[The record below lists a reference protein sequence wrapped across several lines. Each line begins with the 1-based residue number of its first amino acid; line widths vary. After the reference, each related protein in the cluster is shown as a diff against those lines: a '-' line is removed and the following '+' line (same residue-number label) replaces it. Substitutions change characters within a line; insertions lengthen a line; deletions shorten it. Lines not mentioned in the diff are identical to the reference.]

1 MNLPI
6 FKIRASASGK
16 LATNPRSKSEKLSE
30 TTKSFLKEWATEQ
43 MFGYR
48 NEIKNKYV
56 ERGTLYEDFAI
67 DRAIEW
73 LDLPFVVKNEKFFE
87 DDFFTGTPD
96 LIVNDVIYD
105 IKCSWNCFT
114 FPFFEKELPNKD
126 YEIQMQVYMHL
137 TGCKKAVV
145 TYVLLDN
152 EEIGHLYE
160 IDNKFRIKTFE
171 VNYDESVIEMLIE
184 RVEESRNFLNQ
195 L

>member
-1 MNLPI
+1 MKLPT
-6 FKIRASASGK
+6 FKCRASASGK

-56 ERGTLYEDFAI
+56 ERGTLSEDFAI

-114 FPFFEKELPNKD
+114 FPIFETELPNKD

-152 EEIGHLYE
+152 EEIGHFYE
-160 IDNKFRIKTFE
+160 IDNKLRIKTFD

-184 RVEESRNFLNQ
+184 RVKESRNFLNQ

>member
-6 FKIRASASGK
+6 FKCRASASGK
-16 LATNPRSKSEKLSE
+16 LATNPRSKSEVLSE
-30 TTKSFLKEWATEQ
+30 TTKSYLKEWATEE

-56 ERGTLYEDFAI
+56 ERGTLSEDFAI
-67 DRAIEW
+67 DKAIEW
-73 LDLPFVVKNEKFFE
+73 LDLPFVIKNETSFE

-96 LIVNDVIYD
+96 LILNETVYD

-114 FPFFEKELPNKD
+114 FPIFEKELPNKD
-126 YEIQMQVYMHL
+126 YFYQMQVYMHL
-137 TGCKKAVV
+137 TGRKKAVV

-160 IDNKFRIKTFE
+160 IDNNLRIKTFD

-184 RVEESRNFLNQ
+184 RVKESRNFLNQ

>member
-1 MNLPI
+1 MKLPT
-6 FKIRASASGK
+6 FKCRASASGK
-16 LATNPRSKSEKLSE
+16 LATNPRSKSEKISE

-56 ERGTLYEDFAI
+56 ERGTLSEDFAI

-171 VNYDESVIEMLIE
+171 VNINVSGFIVPCSTKNY
-184 RVEESRNFLNQ
+184 FLSQ